1 MCQVDFKA
9 LEIVSVKKNMD
20 KIDKKKK
27 LALMEFKFQWEEIDN
42 R

>member
-20 KIDKKKK
+20 KIDKKK